1 MFQLSSGHISSYKI
15 TNSIYLV
22 VSASGSFLD
31 LIYLRFLVFQGVD
44 GCWHPDLL
52 LLCHLFGFPDSFGK
66 LQSIQQQLLQVCNK
80 QCVFYFYVFFL
91 HLSRTWVCCRDC
103 LSLCLLNSGTSFV
116 AGFAIFSILGFMSY
130 EQNVPISE
138 VAESGES
145 T

>member
-1 MFQLSSGHISSYKI
+1 M
-15 TNSIYLV
+15 
-22 VSASGSFLD
+22 
-31 LIYLRFLVFQGVD
+31 D
-44 GCWHPDLL
+44 GCWHPDLF

-66 LQSIQQQLLQVCNK
+66 LQQIQQQLLQVCNK
-80 QCVFYFYVFFL
+80 QRAFFFFFFL
-91 HLSRTWVCCRDC
+91 NPALTWVCCRDC

-116 AGFAIFSILGFMSY
+116 AGFAIFSILGFMAY